1 MWHVA
6 MKKNTSFHPG
16 GPWFVQ
22 LYRLLICLN
31 LFFSLCLSFKPTQL
45 KQPPIKTALY
55 YHPPPTKPK
64 KPAQVTSFCN
74 SNSKQTPCLLLF
86 LLFFLLL
93 LLAKTNKPK
102 PAKPRQNCE
111 PRCII
116 QGLRGFGTIGR
127 QSRTVRGPRPNAWD
141 VLLRRICLLPF
152 WTQRETPW
160 RDMNKKNRPH
170 QKKKHVSGGELCF
183 KLKIIC
189 TNILRPWKH

>member
-1 MWHVA
+1 MLFFRLSWLWHLAMRKKTHHSTQVA
-6 MKKNTSFHPG
+6 L
-16 GPWFVQ
+16 WFVQ
-22 LYRLLICLN
+22 LYILLICLN

-45 KQPPIKTALY
+45 KQPPIKIALY

-64 KPAQVTSFCN
+64 KPEQVTSFCN
-74 SNSKQTPCLLLF
+74 SNSKPTPCLLLF

-93 LLAKTNKPK
+93 LLTRTNKPK

-152 WTQRETPW
+152 WTERETPW
-160 RDMNKKNRPH
+160 RDKKHEQTKIGPT
-170 QKKKHVSGGELCF
+170 KKKTCF
-183 KLKIIC
+183 
-189 TNILRPWKH
+189 RWWAAF